1 MVERAGDAIEVGAT
15 SPPLRRSGR
24 TATPSS
30 KAVSVRNTVEK
41 VNAVTEKSDERVPSI
56 VSEATEM
63 RAAPEVDGEGCTAE
77 AAIAGMQRMLE
88 LMEKSYSKMR
98 QMEEKTNDQ
107 SKIIEG
113 LHQKIGEMQQELGQ
127 AKVELKQACEEL
139 AQTRTALEAITKSP
153 VWSSP
158 QPSYADMA
166 RTPPESHPSNVM
178 TLSTSRTA
186 STSSGDTI
194 YCTIDMQETEDSVN
208 ERVTAKTI
216 RTILETEMRAKPHNG
231 AWRCRAV
238 TEDRSNP
245 QRMRVVCRNESEQD
259 MVKKTIEEKL
269 PAARILDNGYH
280 RLRVDGVPRTVML
293 DEDGNDLPEV
303 TAILSTANDTEVAK
317 ATWLSDRQLKNY
329 GSILVEFKK
338 ASEARRFL
346 DEGFFYVGDVSA
358 KTAAFKHQPRP
369 KQCYNCQEL
378 TGHRAADCKKPRVCA
393 RCAKEGHHHR
403 DCTEITVN
411 SYGMQY
417 GGKMGDSKYD
427 VGEEGPRGGTSGSRV
442 VGPDGRGDHTPGT

>member
-1 MVERAGDAIEVGAT
+1 MVERVGDAIEVGAT

-30 KAVSVRNTVEK
+30 KAASVRNTVGK
-41 VNAVTEKSDERVPSI
+41 LNAVTGKSDERVSNI
-56 VSEATEM
+56 ASEANEV
-63 RAAPEVDGEGCTAE
+63 RAAREVDGEGSTAE
-77 AAIAGMQRMLE
+77 VAISGMQRMLE
-88 LMEKSYSKMR
+88 LMERSYTEMQQMR
-98 QMEEKTNDQ
+98 EKTSEQ
-107 SKIIEG
+107 SKTIEV

-127 AKVELKQACEEL
+127 AKVELKQACEDL
-139 AQTRTALEAITKSP
+139 AQTRTALEAITKST

-158 QPSYADMA
+158 QPSYADIA

-194 YCTIDMQETEDSVN
+194 YCTIDIQETEDSMN

-216 RTILETEMRAKPHNG
+216 RTMLETEMRAKPHTG

-269 PAARILDNGYH
+269 PAARILDDCYH
-280 RLRVDGVPRTVML
+280 RIRVDGVSRTAIL
-293 DEDGNDLPEV
+293 DEEGNDLPGV
-303 TAILSTANDTEVAK
+303 AALLSMANDTEVSNAS
-317 ATWLSDRQLKNY
+317 WLSDRQLKNY
-329 GSILVEFKK
+329 GSILVDFKK

-358 KTAAFKHQPRP
+358 TTAAFKHRPRP

-378 TGHRAADCKKPRVCA
+378 TGHRAADCKKPQVCA
-393 RCAKEGHHHR
+393 RCAQEGHHHR
-403 DCTEITVN
+403 DCTEVTTKCVPC
-411 SYGMQY
+411 
-417 GGKMGDSKYD
+417 GGPHESFSKICRLLYPARN
-427 VGEEGPRGGTSGSRV
+427 E
-442 VGPDGRGDHTPGT
+442 